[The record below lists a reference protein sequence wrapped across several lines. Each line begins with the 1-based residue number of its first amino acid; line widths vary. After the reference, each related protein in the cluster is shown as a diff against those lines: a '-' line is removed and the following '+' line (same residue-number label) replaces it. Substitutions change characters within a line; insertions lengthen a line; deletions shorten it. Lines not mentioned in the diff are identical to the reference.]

1 MFTSILFY
9 LFSTLAIIS
18 SIFVIGSR
26 NAIYSVLFLV
36 LVFFN
41 VAALLLLLEAEF
53 LALLFLVVYV
63 GAIAVLFLFVVMMLN
78 IRAENLNISI
88 FQLMPIGGFLGFIFL
103 VETSLIFQN
112 CLVMPVFNNST
123 ELTEYNSFFSSISFI
138 DWKEIYNFSFFNNIK
153 VLGSVLYS
161 DYVLFFLLAGLV
173 LLIALLG
180 AILLTMQSQ
189 SVIRQ
194 EAYQQ
199 ISRNSKNA
207 IFVIDLK
214 Q

>member
-1 MFTSILFY
+1 
-9 LFSTLAIIS
+9 
-18 SIFVIGSR
+18 
-26 NAIYSVLFLV
+26 
-36 LVFFN
+36 
-41 VAALLLLLEAEF
+41 
-53 LALLFLVVYV
+53 
-63 GAIAVLFLFVVMMLN
+63 
-78 IRAENLNISI
+78 
-88 FQLMPIGGFLGFIFL
+88 
-103 VETSLIFQN
+103 
-112 CLVMPVFNNST
+112 
-123 ELTEYNSFFSSISFI
+123 
-138 DWKEIYNFSFFNNIK
+138 
-153 VLGSVLYS
+153 
-161 DYVLFFLLAGLV
+161 LV